1 MSSLKLRPC
10 KQSLLLHSDF
20 IGQPMSTLTFSIPF
34 FYVTLVESDLLC
46 LWKLWNPTGEGSL
59 STMAVC
65 QVQLVPI
72 RSAEK
77 LHYQLKRSVSLAGDG
92 LGR

>member
-1 MSSLKLRPC
+1 
-10 KQSLLLHSDF
+10 
-20 IGQPMSTLTFSIPF
+20 MSTLTFSISF

-46 LWKLWNPTGEGSL
+46 LWELWNPAGEGSL

-65 QVQLVPI
+65 QVQLVLQH
-72 RSAEK
+72 SAEK
-77 LHYQLKRSVSLAGDG
+77 LHYQLKRSVSLAGGG